1 MSVTLEPLTNLTLAP
16 HEIQE
21 LQEFHST
28 LFKKIPLNIEFSI
41 DVSNSDPI
49 HREYLIVPVSILL
62 DTNPLIYFLDNDIVQ
77 RVLAA
82 GKGDLPVPTWP
93 CDWTNF
99 IGKLVRKK
107 YTEELRH
114 GQYQLYEVTDIDH
127 KETPLTDFPSDQ
139 SITYAQYFLRNYKY
153 EFQDYT
159 QPSLT
164 CKPVSMGKNSL
175 KLVSSRFKDQASGQE
190 REKGSEIKLFPELC
204 QVYPLPASFWKLCR
218 CIPTIVYRIEALL
231 VINELSDL
239 ISKETGIGCTSCY
252 EFSTQSELSTAGQS
266 DLAVRDLNSLFY
278 WSTGETVDP
287 DTMPQLQQSAMMN
300 GILRKPDNGLLLQS
314 LTAKSAKDSIDLERL
329 ESLGDSFL
337 KLSTTVDLFCCRS
350 NDHEGKLTSARE
362 RRVSNFNLG
371 YLSKQKDIP
380 GRLFSKEFDPLSNW
394 IPPCF
399 SLLNSAGP
407 STVAPQELSEDIQR
421 YYYHRATDKDVA
433 DGIEAMLGA
442 YIIAGGIEAGFK
454 WLRWLGMKFSSPPR
468 PTSMDNDEEM
478 DVEVRLRSASQ
489 ESFMSIELSNDAAAT
504 IKNPLLIQNSSLIF
518 RTQCQVPPPA
528 LLRPVENADAIIKKM
543 IAMCLPTLTSCNYT
557 PLCEKINWTFKD
569 PALLFQ
575 ALTHPSF
582 LKNRLTDS
590 YQRLEFLGDAVLDY
604 LITCFIYCQFPN
616 YTPGQ
621 ITDMRSALV
630 NNITFAEIAVK
641 ELQLHKYLLQLSP
654 SLFKQITEFVN
665 SLERVF
671 KPNDGETKSEIY
683 CQFQSQENS
692 DDVSLLL

>member
-28 LFKKIPLNIEFSI
+28 LFKKIPLNIEFSA
-41 DVSNSDPI
+41 DVSNSNPI
-49 HREYLIVPVSILL
+49 HQEYLIVPVSILL
-62 DTNPLIYFLDNDIVQ
+62 DTNPVIYFLDNDIVQ

-82 GKGDLPVPTWP
+82 GKGDLQVPTWP

-175 KLVSSRFKDQASGQE
+175 KLVSSRFKDQASRQ
-190 REKGSEIKLFPELC
+190 KGGEIKLFPELC

-287 DTMPQLQQSAMMN
+287 DTMPQLQQSAMMK
-300 GILRKPDNGLLLQS
+300 GILRKPDNALLLQS
-314 LTAKSAKDSIDLERL
+314 LTAKSANDSIDLERL

-371 YLSKQKDIP
+371 YLSKQKGIP

-407 STVAPQELSEDIQR
+407 STVAPQELSEDIKR

-454 WLRWLGMKFSSPPR
+454 WLRWLGMKFSSPAR
-468 PTSMDNDEEM
+468 PTSMDDDEEM

-528 LLRPVENADAIIKKM
+528 LLRPVENADAVIKKM
-543 IAMCLPTLTSCNYT
+543 IAMCLPTSTSCNYI

-569 PALLFQ
+569 PALLLQ

-641 ELQLHKYLLQLSP
+641 ELQLHTYLLQLSP

-692 DDVSLLL
+692 DVSLLL